1 MKSEYFVAFGQDTV
15 KVDTKGRM
23 FIPAKFNLNQSEELI
38 CFPRDEHYILVLLT
52 WLREKLN
59 ELTELK
65 RTCEN
70 KEMAREIEG
79 QMRTIYHLVI
89 GQPMTM
95 DSQRRILLPQDLR
108 DKCEDRVQLVGQGN
122 KIALFPTSHGYDEYV
137 KKLSLETPS
146 ILK

>member
-1 MKSEYFVAFGQDTV
+1 MKPEHFMAFGQDIV

-23 FIPAKFNLNQSEELI
+23 FIPSRFNINQPEELI

-65 RTCEN
+65 RTCN
-70 KEMAREIEG
+70 NREMAREIEG

-89 GQPMTM
+89 GQPMSLDT
-95 DSQRRILLPQDLR
+95 QRRVVLPQTIR
-108 DKCEDRVQLVGQGN
+108 EQCEERVHIVGQGN
-122 KIALFPTSHGYDEYV
+122 KIALFPTEQRYEDYV
-137 KKLSLETPS
+137 KKLSLETPT